1 MTLKLLLFSL
11 APYYILKYRAF
22 NFMANGE
29 KRSCAI
35 SDESIS
41 DAKSLTTNLVSSIK
55 RDGIKRYDELKTKE
69 DLRKW
74 NGKERF
80 LCNLRNTRTLS
91 LCCAEWR

>member
-1 MTLKLLLFSL
+1 MK
-11 APYYILKYRAF
+11 
-22 NFMANGE
+22 
-29 KRSCAI
+29 SCAI
-35 SDESIS
+35 LDESIS

-80 LCNLRNTRTLS
+80 LCNLRNALTLS